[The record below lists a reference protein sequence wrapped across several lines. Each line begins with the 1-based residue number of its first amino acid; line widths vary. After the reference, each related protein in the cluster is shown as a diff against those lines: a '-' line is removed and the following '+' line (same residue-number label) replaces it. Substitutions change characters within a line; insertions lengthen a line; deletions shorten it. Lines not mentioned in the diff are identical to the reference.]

1 MLPKLVIFD
10 LDGTLV
16 NTIEDV
22 ADSFNE
28 ALSENGFPTST
39 LDEVASLVGGDLET
53 IVGRML
59 PEGART
65 RANIDRVKAD
75 YRRIYAASPKPKT
88 APYEGIPQLLD
99 ELFASG
105 IGVAVNTNKGQDLA
119 ESCIAKLFPGTGI
132 PVVGYVEGTPSK
144 PDPSGAQRLLKE
156 FDCSAPDTPYVGDGM
171 SDAKT
176 ANNVGTP
183 FVFCA
188 WGQGDQAAV
197 SQESP
202 DMLVV
207 DNVKELR
214 EVLLG
219 GFHHE

>member
-1 MLPKLVIFD
+1 MSLKLVIFD

-28 ALSENGFPTST
+28 ALSQNGFPTYS
-39 LDEVASLVGGDLET
+39 LDEVALLVGGDLET

-59 PEGART
+59 PENTRT

-75 YRRIYAASPKPKT
+75 YRRIYATSSKPKT
-88 APYEGIPQLLD
+88 VPYEGIPQLLD

-119 ESCIAKLFPGTGI
+119 ESCIAKLFPGRNI
-132 PVVGYVEGTPSK
+132 PVVGYVEDTPSK
-144 PDPSGAQRLLKE
+144 PDPSGVQRILKGLS
-156 FDCSAPDTPYVGDGM
+156 CSIYDAVYVGDGI

-176 ANNVGTP
+176 AKNAGLA
-183 FVFCA
+183 FVFCG
-188 WGQGDQAAV
+188 WGQGDRAAV
-197 SQESP
+197 SEVMP
-202 DMLVV
+202 DMLAVENI
-207 DNVKELR
+207 DRLR

-219 GFHHE
+219 GSNHE